1 MRGNLGRRDPERK
14 VGWRQSGMMP
24 VVRSTTAKLIAV
36 SLALELVLAAQA
48 AAIPPMMGE
57 PIYFPRRISMGL
69 GVADR
74 IVSGSSGVAFPLELT
89 LVPLPVLTTSG
100 GLVFSGAGVDHG
112 YLEAGIFLFV
122 VSVAAGAGFGAYDS
136 TQGRKAGGALHL
148 FVGVPVP
155 LRDPTTAVGRQSG
168 GTWFP
173 YVEPYYRPSWGPW
186 PGTVHEV
193 GLMMRISYALKSL

>member
-1 MRGNLGRRDPERK
+1 
-14 VGWRQSGMMP
+14 MMP
-24 VVRSTTAKLIAV
+24 VVRWTTAKLIAV
-36 SLALELVLAAQA
+36 SLALELVLAAEA
-48 AAIPPMMGE
+48 VAMPPMMGE
-57 PIYFPRRISMGL
+57 PVYFPKRIALGL
-69 GVADR
+69 GVSDR
-74 IVSGSSGVAFPLELT
+74 IVTGSGGAAFPLELT
-89 LVPLPVLTTSG
+89 LVPWPLLTTSG

-112 YLEAGIFLFV
+112 YLEAGIFLFI

-136 TQGRKAGGALHL
+136 AQGRKEGGTLHL

-155 LRDPTTAVGRQSG
+155 LRDPVTAVGRESR

>member
-1 MRGNLGRRDPERK
+1 
-14 VGWRQSGMMP
+14 MMS

-36 SLALELVLAAQA
+36 SLALELALAVEA
-48 AAIPPMMGE
+48 AAMPPMMSE
-57 PIYFPRRISMGL
+57 PVYFPRRFALGL

-74 IVSGSSGVAFPLELT
+74 IVTGSGGVAFPLELT
-89 LVPLPVLTTSG
+89 LTPLPVLTASG
-100 GLVFSGAGVDHG
+100 GLVFSSGGVDHG
-112 YLEAGIFLFV
+112 YLEAGLFLFV

-136 TQGRKAGGALHL
+136 AQGRREGGTLHL

-155 LRDPTTAVGRQSG
+155 LRDPVTAVGRESR

-193 GLMMRISYALKSL
+193 GLMMKISYALKSL

>member
-1 MRGNLGRRDPERK
+1 
-14 VGWRQSGMMP
+14 
-24 VVRSTTAKLIAV
+24 V
-36 SLALELVLAAQA
+36 SLALELVLGANAVA
-48 AAIPPMMGE
+48 MPPMMGA
-57 PIYFPRRISMGL
+57 PIYFPKRIAIGL
-69 GVADR
+69 GVSDR
-74 IVSGSSGVAFPLELT
+74 IVTGSGGVAFPFELT

-100 GLVFSGAGVDHG
+100 GLVFSSAGVDHG
-112 YLEAGIFLFV
+112 YLEAGVFLFV

-136 TQGRKAGGALHL
+136 AQGRKAGGTLHL

-155 LRDPTTAVGRQSG
+155 LRDPVTAVGRESR

-193 GLMMRISYALKSL
+193 GLMMKISYALRSL

>member
-1 MRGNLGRRDPERK
+1 
-14 VGWRQSGMMP
+14 MMT

-36 SLALELVLAAQA
+36 SLALELALAVEA
-48 AAIPPMMGE
+48 AAMPPMMGG
-57 PIYFPRRISMGL
+57 PIYFPKRISLGL

-74 IVSGSSGVAFPLELT
+74 IVTGSGGVAFPLELT
-89 LVPLPVLTTSG
+89 LTPVPWFTTSG

-112 YLEAGIFLFV
+112 YLEAGIFLFI
-122 VSVAAGAGFGAYDS
+122 VSVAAGAGYGAYDAA
-136 TQGRKAGGALHL
+136 QGRQAGGALHL
-148 FVGVPVP
+148 FVGIPVP
-155 LRDPTTAVGRQSG
+155 LRDPATAVGRESR

-193 GLMMRISYALKSL
+193 GLMMKMSYALKTL